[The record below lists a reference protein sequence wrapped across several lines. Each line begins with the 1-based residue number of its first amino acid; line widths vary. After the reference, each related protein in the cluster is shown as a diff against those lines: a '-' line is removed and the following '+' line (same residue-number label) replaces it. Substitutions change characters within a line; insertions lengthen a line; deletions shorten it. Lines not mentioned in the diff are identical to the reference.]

1 MCRDIAINIG
11 SDFLF
16 IGLITLLLW
25 LLSPREVEKA
35 HRFFGFRKQSEIKI
49 YISGFSHPGV
59 RTQKVVTALEYEV
72 AVEKKGTLA
81 QLPGTGFVRRLREY
95 VANLIGQDLRYP
107 EPDIEISPLGKITG
121 SPNQRS
127 IILIGGPVSNQIS
140 SHYLEQPSVRF
151 RYKGD
156 TYQKRTNGG
165 YKDLGSGNVAILEK
179 MKLEEQVLILAHGS
193 GEEQTARAVRYLV
206 QNWKSLYKQYGEE
219 EFAICSLNGQEFTA
233 DS

>member
-1 MCRDIAINIG
+1 MIVAGSKTSCVRGKSVNLPLFVLGQFLLTEVKMCRDIAINIG
-11 SDFLF
+11 SDFLL

-107 EPDIEISPLGKITG
+107 EPDIEISPLWRTPIDLAPCRGKPVACPGRPTG
-121 SPNQRS
+121 SPLR
-127 IILIGGPVSNQIS
+127 G
-140 SHYLEQPSVRF
+140 H
-151 RYKGD
+151 
-156 TYQKRTNGG
+156 
-165 YKDLGSGNVAILEK
+165 
-179 MKLEEQVLILAHGS
+179 
-193 GEEQTARAVRYLV
+193 
-206 QNWKSLYKQYGEE
+206 
-219 EFAICSLNGQEFTA
+219 LNIT
-233 DS
+233 

>member
-1 MCRDIAINIG
+1 M
-11 SDFLF
+11 
-16 IGLITLLLW
+16 
-25 LLSPREVEKA
+25 
-35 HRFFGFRKQSEIKI
+35 
-49 YISGFSHPGV
+49 
-59 RTQKVVTALEYEV
+59 
-72 AVEKKGTLA
+72 
-81 QLPGTGFVRRLREY
+81 
-95 VANLIGQDLRYP
+95 
-107 EPDIEISPLGKITG
+107 
-121 SPNQRS
+121 
-127 IILIGGPVSNQIS
+127 
-140 SHYLEQPSVRF
+140 EQPSVRF